1 MRIEIIETPIQFH
14 LHGMSATV
22 PNHSY
27 GEVGMRL
34 MGEMWKVVKQ
44 TGTATTGINHWV
56 YLPDERMFVGVEL
69 LPNTQAPVG
78 LEPLRFEL
86 GRYVK
91 HVHIGP
97 YQALPGKWKAL
108 KDEIAA
114 HGETIGSPSLEVYG
128 HHCDDP
134 SKLETTILIGLQ
146 REHG

>member
-1 MRIEIIETPIQFH
+1 MRTEIIDTPIQFH

-27 GEVGMRL
+27 GEAGLRL
-34 MGEMWKVVKQ
+34 MGELWKVVKQ

-56 YLPDERMFVGVEL
+56 YLPDERLFVGVEL

-86 GRYVK
+86 QRYLK

-97 YQALPGKWKAL
+97 YQALPEKWKAL
-108 KDEIAA
+108 KDELAA

-128 HHCDDP
+128 HHCDDS

-146 REHG
+146 RTLG